1 MTRRDAAFRP
11 PGGAAEGPPLR
22 KDLAPE
28 NPTSAAAK
36 ASSTPGDLGGVTL
49 DDARKGVMPG
59 GATDGAVPGAAE
71 PLSPLQA
78 IAELARIDFARNS
91 MQEILGQ
98 IAQLARA
105 ALTPDGEVSVTLLG
119 PTANTAAWTGP
130 MAVELDRCQYESG
143 KGPCV
148 DAAAAGENLLISDIA
163 VEQRWPLFGEA
174 ARDAGV
180 ASMLSLTLPVQ
191 DGITGALNV
200 YSWKAGGFDETA
212 LELGRTFA
220 SYAAVAVGN
229 AHLYNDASTQA
240 RQMREAMEH
249 RAVIEQAK
257 GIVMRDRRCTAE
269 EAFDVLR
276 ELSNTTNRKMRDV
289 AALLV
294 AETTR
299 PMR

>member
-1 MTRRDAAFRP
+1 
-11 PGGAAEGPPLR
+11 LR
-22 KDLAPE
+22 KEASSQ
-28 NPTSAAAK
+28 PTSASAQLAAVPD
-36 ASSTPGDLGGVTL
+36 APDDTTL
-49 DDARKGVMPG
+49 DDARKGVLPG
-59 GATDGAVPGAAE
+59 GGVRGDVE
-71 PLSPLQA
+71 PVSALEA

-91 MQEILGQ
+91 VQEILGQ

-105 ALTPDGEVSVTLLG
+105 ALTPQGEVSVTLLG

-130 MAVELDRCQYESG
+130 LAVELDRCQYESG

-148 DAAAAGENLLISDIA
+148 DAAAAGENLLIEDTS
-163 VEQRWPLFGEA
+163 VEQRWPLFADA
-174 ARDAGV
+174 ARAAGL

-200 YSWKAGGFDETA
+200 YSWKSGGFDASA

-220 SYAAVAVGN
+220 AYAAVAVGN

-257 GIVMRDRRCTAE
+257 GILMRDRRCTAE

-299 PMR
+299 QVR

>member
-1 MTRRDAAFRP
+1 MTRRSLSATRSKLP
-11 PGGAAEGPPLR
+11 KGPTLR
-22 KDLAPE
+22 KDASPEPSSASAQLAAVPDE
-28 NPTSAAAK
+28 PT
-36 ASSTPGDLGGVTL
+36 TL
-49 DDARKGVMPG
+49 DDARQGVLPG
-59 GATDGAVPGAAE
+59 GGVHGDGGPVSA
-71 PLSPLQA
+71 LQA

-98 IAQLARA
+98 IAQLACS
-105 ALTPDGEVSVTLLG
+105 ALTSEGEVSVTLLG
-119 PTANTAAWTGP
+119 PTANTAAWTGTL
-130 MAVELDRCQYESG
+130 AVELDRCQYESG

-148 DAAAAGENLLISDIA
+148 DAAAAGENLLIEDIS
-163 VEQRWPLFGEA
+163 VEQRWPLFADA
-174 ARDAGV
+174 ARAAGV

-200 YSWKAGGFDETA
+200 YSWKPGGFDASA

-220 SYAAVAVGN
+220 AYAAVAVGN

-294 AETTR
+294 AETTKQAR
-299 PMR
+299 